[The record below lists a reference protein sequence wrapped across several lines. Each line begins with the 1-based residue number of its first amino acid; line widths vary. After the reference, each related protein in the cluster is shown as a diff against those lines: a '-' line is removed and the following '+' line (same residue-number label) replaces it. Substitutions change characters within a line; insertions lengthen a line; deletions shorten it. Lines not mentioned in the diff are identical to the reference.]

1 MCEYFVSYYKFYLAH
16 ISPLLFAE
24 IVDAELGP
32 RHLPNLELLD
42 NSFDFDA
49 MLAVAK
55 KSLFMANTSVLG
67 SAIGLFQRNF

>member
-1 MCEYFVSYYKFYLAH
+1 
-16 ISPLLFAE
+16 LFAE

-42 NSFDFDA
+42 NSLDFDA

-55 KSLFMANTSVLG
+55 KSLFMANTSVLS